1 MNATD
6 RIKRFSIINKINKGN
21 FDDITNEEYLW
32 LKNNPDV
39 LKEMNQARKKRE
51 ILNSSQG
58 AQGTIEEILFV
69 LDLSDRMYR

>member
-6 RIKRFSIINKINKGN
+6 RIKRFSIINKVNKGN